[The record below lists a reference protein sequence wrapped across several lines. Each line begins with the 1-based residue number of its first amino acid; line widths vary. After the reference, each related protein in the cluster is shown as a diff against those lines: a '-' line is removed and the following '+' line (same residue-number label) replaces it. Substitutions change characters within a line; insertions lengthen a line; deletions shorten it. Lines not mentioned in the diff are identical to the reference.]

1 MSNPAP
7 SMDMYCAP
15 AFADFNP
22 EHAALGPTPERL
34 AHLDEHGFVIINDF
48 VDSPWIAQLREAGRR
63 LTEACAPEVPPGD
76 FGHSPRSGPRG
87 SRRNRDGR

>member
-48 VDSPWIAQLREAGRR
+48 ADGKFL
-63 LTEACAPEVPPGD
+63 VPIGNQN
-76 FGHSPRSGPRG
+76 SSY
-87 SRRNRDGR
+87 